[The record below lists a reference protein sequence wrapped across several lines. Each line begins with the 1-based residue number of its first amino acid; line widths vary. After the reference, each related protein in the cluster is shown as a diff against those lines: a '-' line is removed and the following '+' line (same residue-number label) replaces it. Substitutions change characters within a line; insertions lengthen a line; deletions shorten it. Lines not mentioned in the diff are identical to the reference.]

1 MQTLDVLY
9 REDGR
14 RRTLV
19 ESEQVLRDEIAR
31 LEERHEKIERAP
43 ALEEEATV
51 ELEAKRVELETTQ
64 GVLEAKRTAWVR
76 DRQEADTKRQA
87 LRQQQAE
94 VKQQRDRVVSL
105 GEDGECPTCSR
116 PLGGSLHTVVE
127 HLDEMIDSVRVDEGY
142 YNSRVEQLEQM
153 PEEVAALDE
162 QRRTVTADVGK
173 LERRL
178 AKVQLAVQELGTIS

>member
-1 MQTLDVLY
+1 MYSPV
-9 REDGR
+9 R
-14 RRTLV
+14 RP
-19 ESEQVLRDEIAR
+19 LRC
-31 LEERHEKIERAP
+31 
-43 ALEEEATV
+43 
-51 ELEAKRVELETTQ
+51 
-64 GVLEAKRTAWVR
+64 
-76 DRQEADTKRQA
+76 
-87 LRQQQAE
+87 
-94 VKQQRDRVVSL
+94 VVSL

-162 QRRTVTADVGK
+162 QRRAVTADVGK

-178 AKVQLAVQELGTIS
+178 AKVQLAVHLP